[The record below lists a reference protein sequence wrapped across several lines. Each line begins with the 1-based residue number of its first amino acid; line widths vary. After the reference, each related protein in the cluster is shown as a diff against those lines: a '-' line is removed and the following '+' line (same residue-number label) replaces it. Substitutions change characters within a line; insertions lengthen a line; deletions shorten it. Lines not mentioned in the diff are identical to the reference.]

1 MQVENPL
8 KKAGEVVNI
17 GKVFKFLAAVMLTA
31 GLCFSTVVVWE
42 GYRMYQE
49 AIDEVSLGDKAAAIR
64 GKESFTSY
72 EDLPEL
78 YVDAILSVEDKR
90 FFQHP
95 GFDVL
100 ATGRAVLNDLHAGS
114 FVEGGSTITQQ
125 LAKNLYFSREKELTR
140 KVAEVF
146 VAFDLERSYD
156 KYEILELYVN
166 TIYFGD
172 GYYTVKDASQGYFS
186 KEPSEMTDYESTLLA
201 GIPNAPSKYAPTV
214 SPELARQRQQ
224 QVLSRLVKCGHF
236 TEEKAMETL
245 AAGEAV

>member
-1 MQVENPL
+1 MKISNV
-8 KKAGEVVNI
+8 I
-17 GKVFKFLAAVMLTA
+17 KFLVAVMMTA

-42 GYRMYQE
+42 GYHLYK
-49 AIDEVSLGDKAAAIR
+49 AAVSEVSLEDKAAVIR
-64 GKESFTSY
+64 SKESFTSY
-72 EDLPEL
+72 EELPEL
-78 YVDAILSVEDKR
+78 YVDAILSVEDRR

-95 GFDVL
+95 GFDIL
-100 ATGRAVLNDLHAGS
+100 ATGRAVLNDIRAGS

-125 LAKNLYFSREKELTR
+125 LAKNLYFSQEKELTR

-186 KEPSEMTDYESTLLA
+186 KDPIEMTDYESTLLA

-214 SPELARQRQQ
+214 NPELARQRQQ